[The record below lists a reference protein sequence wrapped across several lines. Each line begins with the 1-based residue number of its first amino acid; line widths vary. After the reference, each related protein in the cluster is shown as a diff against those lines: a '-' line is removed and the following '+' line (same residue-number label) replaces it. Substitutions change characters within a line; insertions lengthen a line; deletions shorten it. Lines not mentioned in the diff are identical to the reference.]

1 VVAVV
6 NGNDDLVLF
15 ADVVSFQGP
24 GDHLLG
30 FGKSGFGEEGVENF
44 VFFANFIGFFIDHF
58 QVGVDN
64 FVIEPESKGK
74 VLIWQGV
81 FIVF

>member
-15 ADVVSFQGP
+15 ADVVSFQGT

-30 FGKSGFGEEGVENF
+30 FGKSSFGEEGVENF
-44 VFFANFIGFFIDHF
+44 VFFVN
-58 QVGVDN
+58 
-64 FVIEPESKGK
+64 
-74 VLIWQGV
+74 
-81 FIVF
+81 FIVFLSIISR